1 MRKIDLT
8 NFRVATS
15 ETARQINR
23 RIALNFI
30 RRHNPLSRADLARRS
45 GLQRS
50 TVSAIVDQLIDEGWV
65 TEGAIGRAPR
75 GRRPR
80 FLHLNVE
87 RAGILAVE
95 LRPEVTTV
103 GLAGVDARFV
113 EQTSWPT
120 PHSAEAFVRKLA
132 RTVTAMQ
139 RAHPR
144 VVCEGMGVSLP
155 GRVDASGRL
164 VFAPNLRWRD
174 IDLASLLEAA
184 IGLPVVLENAA
195 NACALAEL
203 LVRPASRAHPASP
216 ERSTCLGRR
225 AVCAVGI
232 LLASGGRADAQGWDL
247 TFFVGRA
254 FPTYDERLTLRPSTP
269 TVPGV
274 DIDVLGSPLIKADG
288 GPVFGGALAFEFGVL
303 GIEGRLDA
311 TEVGLEFTGA
321 RYNLRG
327 TEPPFEGLTA
337 SVTLA
342 DGRFDADRI
351 PLLSVNARIRT
362 PGPVALIASGGLSY
376 LNDIT
381 VTGSVPLRVEI
392 PGIPSTGFD
401 PRLTLRAV
409 PGQSE
414 HRWG

>member
-8 NFRVATS
+8 NFQVATS

-30 RRHNPLSRADLARRS
+30 RRHNPMSRADLARRS

-65 TEGAIGRAPR
+65 TEGAVGRAPR

-184 IGLPVVLENAA
+184 IGLPVVLEKPPMPARGRA
-195 NACALAEL
+195 V
-203 LVRPASRAHPASP
+203 VRPASRAHPASARGDGLGRDRRRP
-216 ERSTCLGRR
+216 ARERPASARRSCDGRGVRSRHDRRAGSALSMRQAGLLGTLRVELSRRSTLRPWTKLTVGDIPRFEDLLRFAEHGDRR
-225 AVCAVGI
+225 AVQA
-232 LLASGGRADAQGWDL
+232 L
-247 TFFVGRA
+247 
-254 FPTYDERLTLRPSTP
+254 ERM
-269 TVPGV
+269 
-274 DIDVLGSPLIKADG
+274 
-288 GPVFGGALAFEFGVL
+288 
-303 GIEGRLDA
+303 
-311 TEVGLEFTGA
+311 A
-321 RYNLRG
+321 RYLG
-327 TEPPFEGLTA
+327 FGLA
-337 SVTLA
+337 GLA
-342 DGRFDADRI
+342 
-351 PLLSVNARIRT
+351 T
-362 PGPVALIASGGLSY
+362 GLA
-376 LNDIT
+376 
-381 VTGSVPLRVEI
+381 
-392 PGIPSTGFD
+392 
-401 PRLTLRAV
+401 PR
-409 PGQSE
+409 SS
-414 HRWG
+414 